1 MYGTTKIRTTDDA
14 INAATDRLASDV
26 RKLSDQRESA
36 LSIFR
41 QAATDLDNVN
51 CGLRDRIS
59 KFDELSQFIDSQRST
74 ASQIIEDND
83 KVRKRILD
91 IIGE

>member
-1 MYGTTKIRTTDDA
+1 MYSTKVRTTEEAISATTERLISDIADFACKRDA
-14 INAATDRLASDV
+14 
-26 RKLSDQRESA
+26 A
-36 LSIFR
+36 LSILR
-41 QAATDLDNVN
+41 QTTIDLDNIN
-51 CGLRDRIS
+51 SELRDKIYRLN
-59 KFDELSQFIDSQRST
+59 DLTAFIDSQRST